1 MLKNLFKKL
10 VGKNDSKEGSSVPVL
25 EKEIVPIPTVQASTP
40 KVEQPKLEVFEFNVA
55 GVTAKN
61 EDKKDIQKLLRQQGK
76 LYLKENYLDLFG
88 GYKNREIIE
97 DDLEVAE
104 FEDLL
109 FAQQEIS
116 FVPEPTNEYDSNAIK
131 VYIKYDEVPIHIGY
145 VPKKDNDELKRILGE
160 EDVRRYEARYVGGKI
175 KSVDYDEEEDKDI
188 VVIEELTLGVEIE
201 VFYKK

>member
-10 VGKNDSKEGSSVPVL
+10 VGKNDSKEGSSVPVI
-25 EKEIVPIPTVQASTP
+25 EKEIVPIPTVQASKP
-40 KVEQPKLEVFEFNVA
+40 KVEQLEVFEFNVA

-131 VYIKYDEVPIHIGY
+131 VYIKYEDVPVHIGY
-145 VPKKDNDELKRILGE
+145 VPKKVNVELKRILDE
-160 EDVRRYEARYVGGKI
+160 EDVRRFEARYVGGKI
-175 KSVDYDEEEDKDI
+175 KSVDYDDEEDKDI
-188 VVIEELTLGVEIE
+188 VVIEELTLGVEIK